1 MFFVAIPLVI
11 YYASYYHYGTA
22 RGLEGGISMY
32 FTRDYF
38 DIVWDN
44 QVYMWEYHSDL
55 VSTHPYSSRWYQWL
69 VDARPILYYLEYF
82 PDGTTKS
89 AFGAFM
95 NPIFC
100 WAGLL
105 ALIANVI
112 FIFKDRDGRAAFIV
126 IGYLAQLL
134 PWVLITRLTFAYHYF
149 PSEVFLLLALANVW
163 LHMKEQGIFKWERN
177 MYAVTAVSSA
187 LFVAYYPVLTG
198 LRCALW
204 YTRGFL
210 KWFPS
215 WPF

>member
-1 MFFVAIPLVI
+1 
-11 YYASYYHYGTA
+11 
-22 RGLEGGISMY
+22 
-32 FTRDYF
+32 
-38 DIVWDN
+38 
-44 QVYMWEYHSDL
+44 
-55 VSTHPYSSRWYQWL
+55 
-69 VDARPILYYLEYF
+69 
-82 PDGTTKS
+82 
-89 AFGAFM
+89 M
-95 NPIFC
+95 NPVFC

-187 LFVAYYPVLTG
+187 LSG